1 MYKRLY
7 KRFNKPLSLTRR
19 FFVLLCFTLCITTF
33 FAALFGFST
42 ARQTQAAYAYAFSD
56 VKSGY
61 ARVITDDTPFYSDA
75 SGKRLLF
82 YLPYTYYV
90 RILEN
95 GAFYTHVECY
105 GTGGTAAI
113 DGYVPSDMLFY
124 DGLSV
129 KNPYVDLKL
138 TALSTAV
145 LYSDSELKTP
155 VQYVF
160 AGRTM
165 NYYGTLPLGE
175 NSYAYFVGYNDRLGY
190 VKESDVMPF
199 EIENHPNELTFIPK
213 EEPEPETPPAEDPED
228 NANNSKLV
236 FDLRILIIA
245 SLCFAG
251 ITAIFVAFRKK
262 PKKHPAAGYYDEN
275 DYE

>member
-7 KRFNKPLSLTRR
+7 KRFNKPLPFHR
-19 FFVLLCFTLCITTF
+19 FLFVAIGFALCFAVFVAT
-33 FAALFGFST
+33 LFGFNA
-42 ARQTQAAYAYAFSD
+42 ARKAQTAYAYTYSD

-90 RILEN
+90 RILSN

-129 KNPYVDLKL
+129 KNPYVDIKL

-165 NYYGTLPLGE
+165 SYYGTLPLGE

-190 VKESDVMPF
+190 VKESDVLPF
-199 EIENHPNELTFIPK
+199 EIANHPNELTFIPK
-213 EEPEPETPPAEDPED
+213 EEPEPETPPAEEPED
-228 NANNSKLV
+228 NANNSRLA